1 MPLCTRP
8 AMGRQIYKNEVNILK
23 SLDHPIVVK
32 YIDNL
37 QVGDMTVIFMK
48 QYQGGSLE
56 SLLKDAWKNHHNRKL
71 SKKHVAPFMAG
82 VVQALHHLHTIGLV
96 HHGIKLGNILIDD
109 KGNAKV
115 ADFGMS
121 CYEQNGRKFGSKV
134 EMAYHA
140 LELAG
145 KIAFSPA
152 VDVYAF
158 GVIVYELPRRVDT
171 VATEGISESA
181 TKVIITALNPSPVI
195 KVSFREL
202 LRYNFFEKSIPKEKR
217 GLEGSG
223 HASDTPSKRVA
234 HGTIQ
239 VLEGTGVQDFK
250 DVEDVEDAEAEKGD
264 KGKEAQKNP
273 VNAEVGEVTAKNN
286 NDPAK
291 DNVAENKINNK
302 DKCLCTAHS
311 PSDTQ

>member
-1 MPLCTRP
+1 MRLCIDKLGSGGHG
-8 AMGRQIYKNEVNILK
+8 AVF
-23 SLDHPIVVK
+23 DHPIVVK

-37 QVGDMTVIFMK
+37 QVGDMTVIFME

-56 SLLKDAWKNHHNRKL
+56 NLLKDAWKNHHNRKL

-96 HHGIKLGNILIDD
+96 HHGMKLGNILIDD

-158 GVIVYELPRRVDT
+158 GVIVYELPRRHQ
-171 VATEGISESA
+171 GLFPR
-181 TKVIITALNPSPVI
+181 AL
-195 KVSFREL
+195 KFWKAQYRHL
-202 LRYNFFEKSIPKEKR
+202 LPLHQ
-217 GLEGSG
+217 G
-223 HASDTPSKRVA
+223 A
-234 HGTIQ
+234 
-239 VLEGTGVQDFK
+239 QDFK

-264 KGKEAQKNP
+264 KGKEAQKKP

>member
-1 MPLCTRP
+1 MKICLCEP
-8 AMGRQIYKNEVNILK
+8 DQPWGRQIYKNEVNILK
-23 SLDHPIVVK
+23 SLDRPIVVK

-37 QVGDMTVIFMK
+37 QVGDMTVIFME
-48 QYQGGSLE
+48 QHQGGSLE
-56 SLLKDAWKNHHNRKL
+56 NLLKDAWKNHHNRKL

-158 GVIVYELPRRVDT
+158 GVIARQGLFPRALKYRHLLP
-171 VATEGISESA
+171 
-181 TKVIITALNPSPVI
+181 L
-195 KVSFREL
+195 
-202 LRYNFFEKSIPKEKR
+202 
-217 GLEGSG
+217 
-223 HASDTPSKRVA
+223 H
-234 HGTIQ
+234 Q
-239 VLEGTGVQDFK
+239 GVQNFE

-273 VNAEVGEVTAKNN
+273 VNAEVGELTTKNN

-291 DNVAENKINNK
+291 DNVAENKINDK